1 MTAICYRQ
9 HSQGRAGGN
18 RATCPTRLL
27 QGGITDTPF
36 SFNCEPSR
44 SKPRRLAVFTATGR
58 SKTAAL
64 KRARADAYA
73 HPYIR
78 KKNYSFSPS
87 ATSWLPW

>member
-9 HSQGRAGGN
+9 HSRGRVEGDS
-18 RATCPTRLL
+18 ATCPTRLL

-73 HPYIR
+73 CSCTR
-78 KKNYSFSPS
+78 KKDYSLSPS
-87 ATSWLPW
+87 DTSWLPW